1 MRDRGDDNLLKLTL
15 PTIASS
21 IQVFYHYTIIISQCH
36 FDAFIIPVDYS
47 SAILLHF
54 AAAASAPAAAV
65 ASDSPPHLRGATC
78 T

>member
-21 IQVFYHYTIIISQCH
+21 IQVFSQCH

-54 AAAASAPAAAV
+54 AAAASAPVAAV

>member
-1 MRDRGDDNLLKLTL
+1 MCDRGDDNLLKLTL

-21 IQVFYHYTIIISQCH
+21 IQVFSQCH

-54 AAAASAPAAAV
+54 AADASAPVAAV

>member
-1 MRDRGDDNLLKLTL
+1 MCDRGDDNLLKLTL

-21 IQVFYHYTIIISQCH
+21 IQVFSQCH

-54 AAAASAPAAAV
+54 AAAAAASAPVAAV

>member
-1 MRDRGDDNLLKLTL
+1 MCDRGDDNLLKLTL

-21 IQVFYHYTIIISQCH
+21 IQVFSQCH

-54 AAAASAPAAAV
+54 AAAASAPVAAV